1 MEQAFDKV
9 SKDQLMGDFKAVIS
23 DAEALLK
30 QTVNQG
36 GEELAG
42 VRSRAES
49 SLASMKARIVEEEAA
64 VLAFSRDAAKSADVY
79 VHLYPWTAVGV
90 AAAVGLVVGL
100 LSSRR

>member
-1 MEQAFDKV
+1 MEHAFEKV
-9 SKDQLMGDFKAVIS
+9 SKEQLIGDFKTVIA

-42 VRSRAES
+42 ARTKAEA
-49 SLASMKARIVEEEAA
+49 SLAAMKARLAEEEAA
-64 VLAFSRDAAKSADVY
+64 VMAFSRDAAKSADVY